1 MIDDD
6 AVERYIYIYIYN
18 DTFFFVFWH
27 ALTHTCIY
35 NYYMIFSIRLEKR
48 VFQLVNRNPHPFL
61 TRLHSS
67 FQSENHLFFVM
78 EYISGGD
85 LMSHIQGE
93 PFSER
98 RAR

>member
-6 AVERYIYIYIYN
+6 AIERYIDIDDYYDLFFLCFGKHLRRHVYIYDYS
-18 DTFFFVFWH
+18 T
-27 ALTHTCIY
+27 
-35 NYYMIFSIRLEKR
+35 RLEKR

-67 FQSENHLFFVM
+67 FQSEDHLFFVM

-85 LMSHIQGE
+85 LMSHIQRE
-93 PFSER
+93 TFSER